1 VTRAAAGPRSG
12 MLLLAL
18 LALPVPAAE
27 QVDCAQALDPGVRET
42 LLAREL
48 GGLYG
53 AAPDDWRRLHVALAF
68 HVVRTSAGTGGIGRD
83 QLAAALADADAA
95 FAPGR
100 IGFHLVHAD
109 TIDDDAL
116 YTIES
121 EVELMRLRSMNVVPG
136 ALNVYFVESLFYGIF
151 YGFSAYTADP
161 FQGIVMANA
170 ATGTPENPATFP
182 HEIAHYF
189 DVLHTFDE
197 VGGPGCTSGEG
208 CRVTGDLVCDT
219 PAEPLVSSITELT
232 PFPDCA
238 YVGAATPPC
247 AGDPPYAPDLT
258 NYMSI
263 GFPQCRDHFTRGQL
277 RRARTTLVL
286 LRPELL
292 LAPGHR

>member
-1 VTRAAAGPRSG
+1 
-12 MLLLAL
+12 MLLLAAL
-18 LALPVPAAE
+18 LALSAPAPAP
-27 QVDCAQALDPGVRET
+27 QGCAQALDPAVRET

-48 GGLYG
+48 SGLYA

-83 QLAAALADADAA
+83 QLAAALADADEA

-100 IGFHLVHAD
+100 IGFHLVRVD

-121 EVELMRLRSMNVVPG
+121 EVELMRLRSTHVVPD
-136 ALNVYFVESLFYGIF
+136 ALNVYFVESLFFGLYFGI
-151 YGFSAYTADP
+151 SAYTADP
-161 FQGIVMANA
+161 FQGIVVANGA
-170 ATGTPENPATFP
+170 AGTPENPSTFP
-182 HEIAHYF
+182 HELAHACDLF
-189 DVLHTFDE
+189 HTFDAL
-197 VGGPGCTSGEG
+197 GGPGCTSGDA
-208 CRVTGDLVCDT
+208 CRTTGDLVCDT
-219 PAEPLVSSITELT
+219 PAEPLVTSIDELL

-238 YVGAATPPC
+238 YVGAARPPC

-277 RRARTTLVL
+277 RRARATLVL
-286 LRPELL
+286 LRPEVLIL
-292 LAPGHR
+292 PSDR